1 MATRPECPASSDHV
15 GSKASRLS
23 GHGLSSRASSSR
35 SPLRAKRTVVWS
47 MTRNCIWNGM
57 SSQMVTVAVLPS
69 PIVPRGRLHPR
80 PRHGGRGALASAGC
94 TVEVASRRACADAR
108 WRAPLSVA
116 GRCPGRRV
124 SPRGVAELGHWL
136 WPGLLCGPLVL
147 ADKAAEDAPALDALT
162 GQVRDRV
169 IWLGRAEVAAA
180 MGSPSVVAG
189 PGIHQDRLAGAEE
202 RPR

>member
-23 GHGLSSRASSSR
+23 GHGLSSRAWSSW
-35 SPLRAKRTVVWS
+35 SPLRAKRTVVSS
-47 MTRNCIWNGM
+47 MTRNCISNGM
-57 SSQMVTVAVLPS
+57 SSQMVTVPLLPS
-69 PIVPRGRLHPR
+69 PIVPHGRLHPR
-80 PRHGGRGALASAGC
+80 HRRGGRGPLAPPGS
-94 TVEVASRRACADAR
+94 TVGVASRCACADAR
-108 WRAPLSVA
+108 RRAPLTVA
-116 GRCPGRRV
+116 GRCPDRRA
-124 SPRGVAELGHWL
+124 SPCGVPELGHWL
-136 WPGLLCGPLVL
+136 WPGLLCGPLGL
-147 ADKAAEDAPALDALT
+147 ADEAAEDAPALDALT

-189 PGIHQDRLAGAEE
+189 LVLSQDRLPGAEE